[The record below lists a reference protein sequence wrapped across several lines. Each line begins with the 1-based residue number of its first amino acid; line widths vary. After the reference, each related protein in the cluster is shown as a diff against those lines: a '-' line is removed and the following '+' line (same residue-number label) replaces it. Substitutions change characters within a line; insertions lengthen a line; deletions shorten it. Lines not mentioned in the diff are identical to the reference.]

1 MKQGDTKSRSH
12 QVLSSLLT
20 GPNTAKAVV
29 TASGDAFR
37 IRSGSRTEK
46 SLIAEKQGDLATV
59 HKGIAFAMW
68 KLLASQDGTA
78 LLKDYALKDV
88 EKNLNF
94 VRAIELNSI
103 NRSLQKGS
111 EKYLVSGDE
120 GDVEI
125 QSDEDMIEKILSG
138 PNTVYSI
145 ETRSGQTYDIR
156 SGGLE
161 ERAAIEKALQNK
173 KKFYDSLM
181 LCLYKRMA
189 TEDGDRLT
197 DVPYYDNGES
207 IAYKDFANA
216 FDTNNAEE
224 MVLLIAKLDNGALY
238 DNDEF
243 ELDEVDYDSEAE
255 RIAAEMGDSRKS
267 IDDKVAD
274 LGNSSTA
281 PKATT

>member
-1 MKQGDTKSRSH
+1 MRKGDTKSRSH

-20 GPNTAKAVV
+20 GPNTTKTVA

-68 KLLASQDGTA
+68 KLLAATDGSA
-78 LLKDYALKDV
+78 LLKDYPLKEV

-111 EKYLVSGDE
+111 DKYLLLDDD

-125 QSDEDMIEKILSG
+125 QSDEEMIEKILSG
-138 PNTVYSI
+138 PNTLYSI
-145 ETRSGQTYDIR
+145 ETRSGKTYDIR
-156 SGGLE
+156 SGGLV

-181 LCLYKRMA
+181 LCLFKRMA
-189 TEDGDRLT
+189 AEDGSRLT
-197 DVPYYDNGES
+197 DGPFYENGEV
-207 IAYKDFANA
+207 IEYKDFANL
-216 FDTNNAEE
+216 FDTNSAEE

-238 DNDEF
+238 DTDEY
-243 ELDEVDYDSEAE
+243 ELDEVDYESEAE
-255 RIAAEMGDSRKS
+255 RIAAEMDDSRKS
-267 IDDKVAD
+267 MDDKVAD
-274 LGNSSTA
+274 LGNSSTV